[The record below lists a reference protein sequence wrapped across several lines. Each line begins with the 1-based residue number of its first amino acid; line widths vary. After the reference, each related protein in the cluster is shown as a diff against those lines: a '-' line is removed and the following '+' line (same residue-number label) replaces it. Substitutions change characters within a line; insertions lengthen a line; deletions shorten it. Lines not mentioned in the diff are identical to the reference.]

1 MAQTNCQSQY
11 FKLVDGEL
19 VCDIC
24 GEPAEAHKVKTKEG
38 GISTPRKP
46 KIKNEIPEHKGK

>member
-19 VCDIC
+19 LCDIC
-24 GEPAEAHKVKTKEG
+24 GEPASKHNVKTKQG

-46 KIKNEIPEHKGK
+46 NVKSQAPEHKGK